1 METKMCLILKIFKLS
16 FVNFVL
22 LNERYNK
29 KNKYVKKNPSKKFPN
44 CAYFLLNL
52 KKKLSTKMNINLYS

>member
-29 KNKYVKKNPSKKFPN
+29 KVNKYVKKIPQKIP
-44 CAYFLLNL
+44 
-52 KKKLSTKMNINLYS
+52 